1 MPIKRSFMKPISIHD
16 AGFNYAFYQNGRPG
30 TLFQMRPDTAWAS
43 YFKAPCE
50 SLLNAEREL
59 FVPKWYEGHYGPY
72 GLTQTGSEEPLPTFR
87 VDLPEVKT
95 NNAAA
100 MHRIKTTPGSIE
112 IVVSPFARGYYTISQ
127 GYGSLD
133 ERRIPGT
140 DVTQYQSMGPSAGKL
155 GGLHGIPS
163 GTTNFRGL
171 NWTNNTAIA
180 KMYYARFDGTYNI
193 SPSDVGFPIDRLHD
207 FMSSIPTLHTIS
219 DASVTTT
226 LADAN
231 RGTVDM
237 LTSIAEMP
245 EFLRSVLQGCRTIV
259 RMYGEARRKEFRLI
273 NKAKTLRLEY
283 ARLQPDANF
292 ADIKQ
297 LEQLRKKQRTILKQI
312 EEVTSAIADVWLNW
326 RLNIY
331 PTAKTVED
339 SLKGLEQLDTKFM
352 RFRDRYDGPVK
363 PPRFDGWTLNGDFT
377 VTKRCFI
384 KRGAQAGEIFS
395 QIFTSSLPS
404 TAWQLL
410 PFSFILDRYVDI
422 GTWIVSLSPRNS
434 KVTEGATYSWKYG
447 GTITYVHDESGAT
460 VTVDL
465 SYYKRVVIDPN
476 SMSCIPIPDS
486 RSWAQ
491 SMDHLALAWNILLKN
506 TLRKYA

>member
-1 MPIKRSFMKPISIHD
+1 MPIKRSAMKPVSVHSSGI
-16 AGFNYAFYQNGRPG
+16 NYAYYQNGRPG
-30 TLFQMRPDTAWAS
+30 TLFQMLPDTAWVS
-43 YFKAPCE
+43 YFKTPCE
-50 SLLNAEREL
+50 SLYNAEREL
-59 FVPKWYEGHYGPY
+59 FMPSWYDGHYGPY
-72 GLTQTGSEEPLPTFR
+72 ALTQTGSEEPLPTFR
-87 VDLPEVKT
+87 IDYEDVRT

-100 MHRIKTTPGSIE
+100 MARVKKTPGSIE

-127 GYGSLD
+127 SYGSLD
-133 ERRIPGT
+133 ERRIPGS
-140 DVTQYQSMGPSAGKL
+140 DVIRYQTMKKSASKL
-155 GGLHGIPS
+155 GADTGSPN
-163 GTTNFRGL
+163 GTSNFRGR
-171 NWTNNTAIA
+171 NWTNDTAIA
-180 KMYYARFDGTYNI
+180 KLYYARFEGTYNI
-193 SPSDVGFPIDRLHD
+193 SPSDVGFPIDELHN
-207 FMSSIPTLHTIS
+207 FMQHIPILMSIS

-245 EFLRSVLQGCRTIV
+245 EFLRSALQGCRTIV

-273 NKAKTLRLEY
+273 NKAKTLRLEL
-283 ARLQPDANF
+283 ARMQSGANF
-292 ADIKQ
+292 EDIKE
-297 LEQLRKKQRTILKQI
+297 LEELRKKQRTILKQI
-312 EEVTSAIADVWLNW
+312 EEITSAVADVWLNW

-331 PTAKTVED
+331 PTAKTIED
-339 SLKGLEQLDTKFM
+339 SLDTLEKLDTKFL
-352 RFRDRYDGPVK
+352 RFRDRFDGPFK
-363 PPRFDGWTLNGDFT
+363 PPTFEGWTTHGDFS

-395 QIFTSSLPS
+395 QLFTSDLTS
-404 TAWQLL
+404 TAWQLI
-410 PFSFILDRYVDI
+410 PFSFIIDRYVDI
-422 GTWIVSLSPRNS
+422 GTWIVSLTPRNS

-447 GTITYVHDESGAT
+447 GTVTYVHDLSGAT
-460 VTVDL
+460 ITVDL

-491 SMDHLALAWNILLKN
+491 SMDHLALAWNILVKN

>member
-1 MPIKRSFMKPISIHD
+1 MPIKRSAMRPISIHD
-16 AGFNYAFYQNGRPG
+16 GGINYTFYQNGRPG
-30 TLFQMRPDTAWAS
+30 LLFQINPESAWKS
-43 YFKAPCE
+43 YFKTPCE
-50 SLLNAEREL
+50 SILNAEREL
-59 FVPKWYEGHYGPY
+59 FMPSWYDSHYGPY
-72 GLTQTGSEEPLPTFR
+72 ALTQTGSEEPLPTFR
-87 VDLPEVKT
+87 IDYEDVRT

-100 MHRIKTTPGSIE
+100 MERVKKTPGSIE

-133 ERRIPGT
+133 ERRIPGS
-140 DVTQYQSMGPSAGKL
+140 DVVKYQSMGKSAAKL
-155 GGLHGIPS
+155 GAGTGVPS
-163 GTTNFRGL
+163 GTSNFRGL
-171 NWTNNTAIA
+171 NWTNDVGIA
-180 KMYYARFDGTYNI
+180 KLYYARFEGTYNI
-193 SPSDVGFPIDRLHD
+193 SPSDVGFPIDKLHD
-207 FMSSIPTLHTIS
+207 FMSSIPSLQSIS

-245 EFLRSVLQGCRTIV
+245 EFLRSVLQGCRAIV

-273 NKAKTLRLEY
+273 NKAKTLRLEL
-283 ARLQPDANF
+283 ARMKPDANF
-292 ADIKQ
+292 KDIKQ
-297 LEQLRKKQRTILKQI
+297 LEELRKRQRTILKQI
-312 EEVTSAIADVWLNW
+312 EEITSAVADVWLNW

-331 PTAKTVED
+331 PTAKTIEA
-339 SLKGLEQLDTKFM
+339 SLEALEKLDTKFL
-352 RFRDRYDGPVK
+352 RFRDRFDGPVE
-363 PPRFDGWTLNGDFT
+363 PPTFEDWTVSGNFS

-395 QIFTSSLPS
+395 QLFTTDIAS

-422 GTWIVSLSPRNS
+422 GTWIVSLTPRNS
-434 KVTEGATYSWKYG
+434 KVTEGATYSWKYT
-447 GTITYVHDESGAT
+447 GTVTYVHNLSGAT